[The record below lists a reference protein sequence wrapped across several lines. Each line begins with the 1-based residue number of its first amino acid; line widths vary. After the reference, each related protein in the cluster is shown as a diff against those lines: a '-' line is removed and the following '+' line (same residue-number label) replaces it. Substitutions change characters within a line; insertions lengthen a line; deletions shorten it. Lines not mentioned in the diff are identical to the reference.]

1 MEGTGLHDVLSTVYA
16 PNAVN
21 HMLHGK
27 AVLRAVRG
35 HFLVDAALNTLLMSD
50 TFRVPLPQHECESE
64 MDEPEENS
72 STPLAPTR
80 LQVSLPQTQDQTDG
94 TADEQEENVHTHLS
108 TETHLPEVQ
117 TETDV
122 RQHETPGNDLE
133 NFGLDGEVELEPVPK
148 HELPHDV
155 KGIASDVV
163 SELEDRTDLEMAS
176 SMLDKLLNLF

>member
-1 MEGTGLHDVLSTVYA
+1 MSFLACIGHLMEETGLHDVLSTVYA

-50 TFRVPLPQHECESE
+50 TFRVPLSQHECESE

-72 STPLAPTR
+72 SRPTPLAPTR

-108 TETHLPEVQ
+108 TETPLPEVQ

-122 RQHETPGNDLE
+122 RQGETQGNDLE
-133 NFGLDGEVELEPVPK
+133 NFGLYGEVELEQVTK
-148 HELPHDV
+148 HELTHDNYERNSF
-155 KGIASDVV
+155 GCG
-163 SELEDRTDLEMAS
+163 E
-176 SMLDKLLNLF
+176 